1 MNLRPLFL
9 VAAVAAC
16 WLPGQASQAYV
27 TKKVRDWTVECS
39 NGLTCQMSFWDWGS
53 KGMQY
58 LGFERRGAPHA
69 AVQLRLRTAP
79 DFSPET
85 DAGVTYRFTVDGRE
99 LLLLTARDL
108 VQEEHNEAYLYPD
121 LYPDQARVL
130 ALLEA
135 MEAGKSAEVIVVGK
149 AGSQVLPV
157 KLNGVKGA
165 MLYLDEVQGRLDSVD
180 ALEAKG
186 DKQPPKDASAKDIRT
201 LEDMP
206 EIVRKDF
213 TDSGGACSD
222 LLPETIKQFDG
233 FDVTIGAIR
242 LIGVPC
248 ATGGAYN
255 QPYALYTVNE
265 VVERISFPDMHE
277 GKPTTMSTAM
287 NIDFNPVTKTMRA
300 FFRGRGLGDCGE
312 YHKWQLDKMGN
323 RLELLEI
330 RIKGECDEG
339 SNDPTS
345 FPLAWPVKP

>member
-1 MNLRPLFL
+1 MNLRPFL
-9 VAAVAAC
+9 LIAAVAAC

-39 NGLTCQMSFWDWGS
+39 NGLTCQVSFWDWGS

-69 AVQLRLRTAP
+69 TVQLRLRTAT
-79 DFSPET
+79 DFSPDT
-85 DAGVTYRFTVDGRE
+85 DPGVTYRFTVDGRE

-108 VQEEHNEAYLYPD
+108 IQEEHSAAYF
-121 LYPDQARVL
+121 YPDQAKVL

-135 MEAGKSAEVIVVGK
+135 MGAGTSAEVTVTGR
-149 AGSQVLPV
+149 AGNEVLPI

-165 MLYLDEVQGRLDSVD
+165 MLYLDEVQGRLDRVD

-186 DKQPPKDASAKDIRT
+186 NKQPPEDVVAKDIRT
-201 LEDMP
+201 LVDMP
-206 EIVRKDF
+206 EIVRKEF

-242 LIGVPC
+242 LIAVPC
-248 ATGGAYN
+248 TTGGAYN

-265 VVERISFPDMHE
+265 AVERIAFPDLHE
-277 GKPTTMSTAM
+277 GRPTTMSTAM
-287 NIDFNPVTKTMRA
+287 NIDFNPVTKTMTS

-312 YHKWQLDKMGN
+312 YHKWQLDKTGN

-330 RIKGECDEG
+330 RVKGECDEG
-339 SNDPTS
+339 DNDPTK
-345 FPLAWPVKP
+345 FPLVWPLKP